1 MTFREIIA
9 CVLLQRIL
17 RLCKTPHYAK
27 CHMAILN
34 RGPTPNHENQATTP
48 HTVGKIMSKVTK
60 RVVASTVTAKC
71 DEY

>member
-1 MTFREIIA
+1 
-9 CVLLQRIL
+9 
-17 RLCKTPHYAK
+17 
-27 CHMAILN
+27 MAILN
-34 RGPTPNHENQATTP
+34 RNPTPNNENQATTP

>member
-1 MTFREIIA
+1 
-9 CVLLQRIL
+9 
-17 RLCKTPHYAK
+17 
-27 CHMAILN
+27 MAIIN
-34 RGPTPNHENQATTP
+34 RVLTPNNDNQATTP